1 MPGWCCGN
9 RVKSILIFYKG
20 YDDDG
25 GDGDGGDDDDQD
37 DEHVYGHLYCEHH
50 IGYLFLCS
58 SLFQTTVML
67 VDSLHARRPLL
78 QGSVCVE
85 KQEFYLTQKACW
97 VVLEELA

>member
-1 MPGWCCGN
+1 M
-9 RVKSILIFYKG
+9 KSILIFYKG

-25 GDGDGGDDDDQD
+25 GDDDGGDDDDQD
-37 DEHVYGHLYCEHH
+37 DEHVYRHLYCEHH

-78 QGSVCVE
+78 QGSVCRGE
-85 KQEFYLTQKACW
+85 AG
-97 VVLEELA
+97 VLLDTEGLLGRTGGAGMNS